1 MVYILVC
8 VYMYTY
14 IYIYIYIYIYVF
26 HLCIYLL
33 VYSFFCRH
41 IDPSAGCLGL
51 PVPQKPYG
59 VIQEICKETNI
70 AAIAAILVIYVS
82 LLYILRL

>member
-1 MVYILVC
+1 MYVC
-8 VYMYTY
+8 MYVCMY
-14 IYIYIYIYIYVF
+14 VMYVIYIYIYIYDLSICLFIY
-26 HLCIYLL
+26 
-33 VYSFFCRH
+33 RH